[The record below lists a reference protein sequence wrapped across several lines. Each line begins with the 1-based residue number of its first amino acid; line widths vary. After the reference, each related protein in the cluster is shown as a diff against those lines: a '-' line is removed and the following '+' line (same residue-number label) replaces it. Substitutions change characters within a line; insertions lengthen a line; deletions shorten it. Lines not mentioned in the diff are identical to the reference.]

1 MNLYWEVTNCK
12 SKRKHLECGETKKIR
27 LTLTKYMVYAGLIT
41 KVVQREEIFLTN
53 VF

>member
-1 MNLYWEVTNCK
+1 MNLYWGVTNCK
-12 SKRKHLECGETKKIR
+12 SKRKHLECGETKKNK
-27 LTLTKYMVYAGLIT
+27 TYSKYMVYAGLIT